1 MAYNC
6 GVYKGTTLLGTGS
19 ITTNS
24 ITSFT
29 ATNNRTVG
37 SGRNVSVTATSGNN
51 VGATFQTRVLTDGGT
66 TLTLR
71 EVTPFS

>member
-6 GVYKGTTLLGTGS
+6 SVYKGVNLLGTGS

-29 ATNNRTVG
+29 AANGNVVHD
-37 SGRNVSVTATSGNN
+37 GRNVSVTATSGNN
-51 VGATFQTRVLTDGGT
+51 VGATFNTRVSTDGGT
-66 TLTLR
+66 TLTLKDA
-71 EVTPFS
+71 TPFS